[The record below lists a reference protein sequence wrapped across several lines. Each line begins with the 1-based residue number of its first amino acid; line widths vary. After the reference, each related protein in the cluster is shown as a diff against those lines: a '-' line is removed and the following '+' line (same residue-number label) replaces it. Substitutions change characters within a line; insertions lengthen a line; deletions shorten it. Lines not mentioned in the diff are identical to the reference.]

1 MSTSN
6 RDTLFWLG
14 LLIDYNADPANE
26 KMIFT
31 NAEEQKERLLEYHR
45 LKDGAG
51 SSDRCDV
58 RNADA
63 SYGRSAYIYKAG
75 GKSPHPFGDEKD
87 PGQTEYEKYEHA
99 FAAYIQS
106 WLDKEILIFHESI
119 KNGKLDIQRNLMMLL
134 FYLIC
139 SDNSESV
146 GLCIFWPP
154 VKDTDGSFESEM
166 NHVIRSLFK
175 RVAVN
180 PSSNNFKYVMK
191 RMISLVGD
199 KPEDIDRTN
208 EKEDVVVGG
217 LGSLVWKKIR
227 TEIMKKYKPA
237 KIAQSLFLYNQA
249 NLESPEKKKADM
261 MVEILEALGVI
272 FSDNMAVVSYWK
284 QSTLEYVDD
293 FLDGLA
299 EVETEFLV
307 IFGKNPEPNAKNQK
321 TGQKGKAPARASAAG
336 PSSLTQPRT
345 ASGLDVDEMMR
356 KFDEEQKARIEAERA
371 RLEAER
377 EAYRKQLQTSF
388 LVKAP
393 VAKASGSSSSSA
405 PAAPKPSLPAKPR
418 DRSPIRVPKESKP
431 LTKDQILRSMSFY
444 DKACWYEQM
453 CGAEKFVEI
462 VSTFAPAG
470 KTKPTHAG
478 ECVALVYSSK
488 KGEEIFEKLAKYLA
502 ESRQEDEGGAGI
514 EVALRTF
521 FVKLTAE
528 KAKIKEE
535 FSAFS
540 PKGAEE
546 RKKIYG
552 YAKRLFGSRKEAIEY
567 LFSFLSPADKNG
579 NVDQAT
585 IESGN
590 ALINKFLETVPF
602 SVKRSE
608 ILRKSG
614 DESAKG
620 KLVAFFEKGFL
631 DDTIRHDRLIEC
643 ILHMLSLDSEGKMN
657 SFVLVLSERYN
668 LLPISKS
675 RSNKEDHL
683 PFYLSYKTS
692 PEESRHVGVVMR
704 SVKNIKSSRRVINS
718 MFITLMKN
726 PNRKT
731 GLQDIHITQ
740 AISMYPEPIPR
751 TTRTG
756 KEILPSETE
765 IFNYKAIKDIL
776 RNLANLESPED
787 IDVFTYI
794 FHPKEAS
801 ENSIDQTM
809 STIFE
814 HDLLPTATLVWLF
827 FVAAGMFFDP
837 SVRLDAIEGV
847 IFDMK
852 PIIRLLPRA
861 PFNGVKMSNVVKYIF
876 QLEPSKFTTKQRLL
890 VSYMFDN
897 HLVFQPGSKHRT
909 VNANAEKFIYDDR
922 ESKEIKAKKSILR
935 KQYEG
940 EPVDDIAQVKTTD
953 WLRHNVRKVLGHENL
968 LEKIADT
975 LKERKINFTRPHA
988 LWILFDMYNN
998 PQEHF
1003 HKSPEAEIEE
1013 ATLMVEKEY
1022 ATRERREEGRIK
1034 EAQRTGRSYNQV
1046 DRDIEK
1052 EAEKKKNKIE
1062 EVAKKLPEIR
1072 KAKIMSLMSKGS
1084 MVRKEEDTYGD
1095 TFFVPYSE
1103 DDAKI
1108 IYGYDFKT
1116 YPEDVGDYQGIPSS
1130 NKFQN
1135 GVTFNNNEAR
1145 ALKKIMEEEHIYPP
1159 VEFVQLWND
1168 TLSLGEKVRDQLA
1181 KYKEA
1186 GNFDESKIHIKALVV
1201 KKRIYDAMV
1210 KIWTKKSFRETER
1223 GEQIGFTVSGYQSPL
1238 TMLNL
1243 LRVFDTL
1250 TVGQYLTLVKASLY
1264 TELGRANKY
1273 IQETVRIL
1281 SARAEKDKKA
1291 PVVSPQEAIHLI
1303 IRSRNLV
1310 NDYVRKHKENLK
1322 SKIAEK
1328 NEGGE
1333 ESGLLEE
1340 IQRGAG
1346 LNTDDLA
1353 EINKD
1358 TNEQVAN
1365 DNSFV
1370 AAGDRSG
1377 DDKGEEEEEEQ
1388 GGNSD
1393 ADDDDDEEDD
1403 DE

>member
-1 MSTSN
+1 MSTGN
-6 RDTLFWLG
+6 RDYLFWLG
-14 LLIDYNADPANE
+14 LLIDYNADPANK

-31 NAEEQKERLLEYHR
+31 NSEEQKEILLEYHR
-45 LKDGAG
+45 LKNGAG
-51 SSDRCDV
+51 SSDWCDV

-75 GKSPHPFGDEKD
+75 GKSPHPFGDELN

-119 KNGKLDIQRNLMMLL
+119 KNGKPDIQRNLMALL

-146 GLCIFWPP
+146 GLCIFWPA
-154 VKDTDGSFESEM
+154 VKDTDDSFESEM
-166 NHVIRSLFK
+166 NHVIRGLFK
-175 RVAVN
+175 RVAVR
-180 PSSNNFKYVMK
+180 PSSNEFKYVMK
-191 RMISLVGD
+191 RMISLVGNN
-199 KPEDIDRTN
+199 PEDIDRTN

-217 LGSLVWKKIR
+217 LGSVVWKKIR
-227 TEIMKKYKPA
+227 TKIMEKYKTA
-237 KIAQSLFLYNQA
+237 KIGQSQFLYNRA

-261 MVEILEALGVI
+261 MVEVLEALGGI
-272 FSDNMAVVSYWK
+272 FSDNMTVVSYWK
-284 QSTLEYVDD
+284 QFTLDYVDD
-293 FLDGLA
+293 FLDGLV
-299 EVETEFLV
+299 EVETKFLD
-307 IFGKNPEPNAKNQK
+307 IFGKNPEPNAKNPK
-321 TGQKGKAPARASAAG
+321 TGQKGKAPARAG
-336 PSSLTQPRT
+336 PSSLTQPST
-345 ASGLDVDEMMR
+345 ASDVDEMMR
-356 KFDEEQKARIEAERA
+356 KFDEEQNARI
-371 RLEAER
+371 EAER
-377 EAYRKQLQTSF
+377 EAYRKQLQASF

-405 PAAPKPSLPAKPR
+405 PAAPKLSLPAKPR

-431 LTKDQILRSMSFY
+431 LTKDQILRLMSYY

-453 CGAEKFVEI
+453 CGAKKFVEI
-462 VSTFAPAG
+462 VSTFAPSE
-470 KTKPTHAG
+470 KPKPTQVG

-488 KGEEIFEKLAKYLA
+488 KGEEIFDKLAKYLA

-540 PKGAEE
+540 PKDAEE

-567 LFSFLSPADKNG
+567 LFSFLFPVDKNG
-579 NVDQAT
+579 NVDQET

-590 ALINKFLETVPF
+590 ALIDKFLETVPF

-631 DDTIRHDRLIEC
+631 DDTISHDRLIEC

-668 LLPISKS
+668 LLPVSKS
-675 RSNKEDHL
+675 RSNKEDKL

-704 SVKNIKSSRRVINS
+704 LVKNIKSSRRVINS

-740 AISMYPEPIPR
+740 AISMYPEPIPS

-756 KEILPSETE
+756 KQILPSETK

-827 FVAAGMFFDP
+827 FVAAGMFFEP
-837 SVRLDAIEGV
+837 SLRFDAIKGV
-847 IFDMK
+847 ISEMK

-876 QLEPSKFTTKQRLL
+876 QLEPSKFTTNQRLL

-909 VNANAEKFIYDDR
+909 VNSNAEKFISDDR
-922 ESKEIKAKKSILR
+922 ESKKIKAKKSVLR
-935 KQYEG
+935 EQYEG

-953 WLRHNVRKVLGHENL
+953 WLRHNVRKVLGPENF
-968 LEKIADT
+968 LETTAEI
-975 LKERKINFTRPHA
+975 LRERKINFTRPHA
-988 LWILFDMYNN
+988 LSILFEMYNN

-1003 HKSPEAEIEE
+1003 HKSLEAEIEE

-1022 ATRERREEGRIK
+1022 ATRERREESRIQ
-1034 EAQRTGRSYNQV
+1034 EAQRTGRSYNRV

-1052 EAEKKKNKIE
+1052 EAEKKKKKIE
-1062 EVAKKLPEIR
+1062 EVARKLPEIR

-1168 TLSLGEKVRDQLA
+1168 TLSLGEKVKDQLA

-1201 KKRIYDAMV
+1201 KKKIYDAMV
-1210 KIWTKKSFRETER
+1210 KIWTKKSFRETEK

-1243 LRVFDTL
+1243 LRVFDTV

-1281 SARAEKDKKA
+1281 SLRAEKDKKA
-1291 PVVSPQEAIHLI
+1291 PVVSPQEAIQLI

-1310 NDYVRKHKENLK
+1310 NEYVRKHKENLK
-1322 SKIAEK
+1322 SKNAEK

-1333 ESGLLEE
+1333 ESELLEE

-1353 EINKD
+1353 EINED

-1370 AAGDRSG
+1370 AAGDRSS
-1377 DDKGEEEEEEQ
+1377 DDKGEEEEDEQ
-1388 GGNSD
+1388 GRNSD